1 MSASISSIDD
11 IVTIKTLAF
20 CYCYIKLILH
30 RHYKSWLH
38 IGGHRV
44 PTQGA
49 CWLDGGDGRRLGAW
63 TTDKYLGGIAVKRA
77 DVEREFGG
85 RLGGRN
91 GIQRHFMI

>member
-1 MSASISSIDD
+1 MIDD

-20 CYCYIKLILH
+20 CYCYIKMILH
-30 RHYKSWLH
+30 RHYKSGLY

-49 CWLDGGDGRRLGAW
+49 SWLDGNDGRRLGAW

-77 DVEREFGG
+77 DVQREFGG
-85 RLGGRN
+85 RLGDRN
-91 GIQRHFMI
+91 GIQIHVMI